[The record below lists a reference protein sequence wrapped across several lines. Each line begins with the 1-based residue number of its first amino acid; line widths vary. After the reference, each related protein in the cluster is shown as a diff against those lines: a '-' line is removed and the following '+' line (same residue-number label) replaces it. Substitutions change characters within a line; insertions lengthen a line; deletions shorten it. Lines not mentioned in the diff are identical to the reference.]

1 MTRQQETLA
10 LKLGRQLLE
19 VNATFAELLSTFEIE
34 EYVGIAKAAEITGLT
49 YRQLRTRAENGKIK
63 VDMTEGGGKML
74 FWRPDL
80 EELAKQAN
88 AI

>member
-1 MTRQQETLA
+1 MTRQQE
-10 LKLGRQLLE
+10 KLVLE
-19 VNATFAELLSTFEIE
+19 LGAQICNVNATLAELLKTFRVE

-49 YRQLRTRAENGKIK
+49 YRQLRTRAQQGKVK
-63 VDMTEGGGKML
+63 VDASEGGGKLL

-80 EELAKQAN
+80 EELVSQTN